1 MNEMQ
6 SELSTLTIWVNEAE
20 KPISDPEDKLR
31 ERKEVDKDRNRQL
44 VEYENRLREIN
55 NTMRCSSV
63 RMIEIP
69 EAVLERED

>member
-6 SELSTLTIWVNEAE
+6 SELATLTTWVNEAE
-20 KPISDPEDKLR
+20 EPISDPEDKLR

-44 VEYENRLREIN
+44 VAYENRLREIN
-55 NTMRCSSV
+55 NTMRRSSV
-63 RMIEIP
+63 RIIGIP